1 MEARIDPSHQERPVV
16 YVIDDHPQ
24 ELLLIRRLCESV
36 NLGVETFGSPN
47 DFLERV
53 DPNSAGCVVVDLLM
67 PQMSGLDVQARML
80 ALGVTM
86 PIIVVTGHANTG
98 TCRTAFKKGVFDFIE
113 KGFEPHDLLT
123 SIQRAMEANK
133 LYREKSSRRG
143 IAMSQLD
150 ALTQRELDVMKQL
163 SKGCSLKEIAGAS
176 GISVQTAS
184 KHRCNIFRK
193 LDVNNEVD
201 LLKLLISI
209 DPDYVASGSPPNQ
222 PDGVLI
228 GTAAQPSFQ
237 SNHPSE
243 D

>member
-1 MEARIDPSHQERPVV
+1 MESRVDPQNMPQSIV

-36 NLGVETFGSPN
+36 NLEVQTFDSPD
-47 DFLERV
+47 DFLKQV
-53 DPNSAGCVVVDLLM
+53 DPKSAGCVVVDLLM
-67 PQMSGLDVQARML
+67 PQMSGLDVQTRML

-86 PIIVVTGHANTG
+86 PIIVVTGHADTG
-98 TCRTAFKKGVFDFIE
+98 TCRTAFKKGVFDFLE

-123 SIQRAMEANK
+123 SIQRALEANEQH
-133 LYREKSSRRG
+133 REKESQRG
-143 IAMSQLD
+143 VAMAQLD
-150 ALTQRELDVMKQL
+150 ALTQREVEVMRQL
-163 SKGCSLKEIAGAS
+163 AQGNSLKEIAGAS

-209 DPDYVASGSPPNQ
+209 DPEYASLATGS
-222 PDGVLI
+222 
-228 GTAAQPSFQ
+228 TA
-237 SNHPSE
+237 
-243 D
+243 

>member
-1 MEARIDPSHQERPVV
+1 MESLIDNHHPSQPLV

-36 NLGVETFGSPN
+36 NLEVQTFESPE
-47 DFLERV
+47 DFLQQV
-53 DPNSAGCVVVDLLM
+53 DAKSAGCVVVDLLM
-67 PQMSGLDVQARML
+67 PQMSGLDVQTRML
-80 ALGVTM
+80 ALGMTM
-86 PIIVVTGHANTG
+86 PIIVVTGHADTG

-123 SIQRAMEANK
+123 SIQRALETNQQQ
-133 LYREKSSRRG
+133 REKDSRRG
-143 IAMSQLD
+143 VAMAQLD
-150 ALTQRELDVMKQL
+150 ALTHREVEVMRQL
-163 SKGCSLKEIAGAS
+163 AQGHSLKEIANSG

-209 DPDYVASGSPPNQ
+209 DPEYATLATTSSV
-222 PDGVLI
+222 
-228 GTAAQPSFQ
+228 
-237 SNHPSE
+237 
-243 D
+243 